1 MSFAGRGWNPTK
13 EEQHIWKV
21 LIPFCSST
29 CGCSIDAKDTCN
41 EASAN
46 EFYPLDNVSVKPVGV
61 WYFSCVWCANIL
73 KAIYIYDLTVSGTAK
88 PNKDN
93 LAAPAP
99 ILLLKRKAQYNN
111 AVHERD
117 WTLNELPFW
126 VISRR
131 KYFFLPPIVTMKN
144 VLCSCFFQS
153 KKVHRMAR
161 GLQAQQSQAKA
172 QEKAAKLKKMQVLSL
187 FFCFEGELQWT
198 TTQGNS
204 KHDNAKTAAA
214 GLKFSCA
221 VCRSAL
227 T

>member
-29 CGCSIDAKDTCN
+29 CGCSIDAKGTCN
-41 EASAN
+41 EASVN

-73 KAIYIYDLTVSGTAK
+73 KAIYIYDLTITGTAK

-144 VLCSCFFQS
+144 VLCSCSFSEQKSCQDGSRTPSATVPGKSPGEGCQAEKDAGSVSFFVS
-153 KKVHRMAR
+153 R
-161 GLQAQQSQAKA
+161 GNNS
-172 QEKAAKLKKMQVLSL
+172 
-187 FFCFEGELQWT
+187 GRP
-198 TTQGNS
+198 TQGNS